1 MKLIEALSS
10 KSVNV
15 RKTRSIAGRLIKDI
29 FSELD
34 KMGAKSPSD
43 RRRYLSAI
51 LKSLDERGHAII
63 NRGFKK

>member
-15 RKTRSIAGRLIKDI
+15 KKARSIAGRLIKDI

-34 KMGAKSPSD
+34 KMGSKSPSD

>member
-15 RKTRSIAGRLIKDI
+15 KKARSIAGRLIKDI

-34 KMGAKSPSD
+34 KMGSKSPSD
-43 RRRYLSAI
+43 RRRYLGAI

-63 NRGFKK
+63 DRGFKK